1 MLDFNFCRP
10 TDFLFGRNTEDQ
22 AGEMCAKHG
31 GTRVLIHYGG
41 GSAIRSGLIGRV
53 EASLDKAGI
62 HHTRLGGVKPNP
74 RAELVYEGIEL
85 CRKEGLDMVLA
96 VGGGSVIDSAKAICN
111 GVPYDGDFWDFYMGG
126 KIPSKHLPLGT
137 IPTIAAAGSEGS
149 NSSVIN
155 KVVDGVVRKKGSNF
169 QQNVATFSIM
179 DPQLQVTLPPYQ
191 TACGCCDI
199 MCHVME
205 RYFTNTTDVELTD
218 EMCESVLRAMAG
230 LIPRVLEDPN
240 DYQVR
245 ANIMWASMIAHNNI
259 LGVDRQQDWG
269 SHHLEMEL
277 SAMYDCAHGAGLS
290 VVMPAWMDCV
300 MDHDVRRF
308 AQFATRVFGVEA
320 DYAHPERAAKAGIA
334 ALRALWGSMG
344 LPLNF
349 EELGAKASDIPAMV
363 DHILKDVKSEG
374 HFVVMDRAF
383 ITKVFEKAASYKRP

>member
-1 MLDFNFCRP
+1 MLDFSFCRP
-10 TDFLFGRNTEDQ
+10 TDFLFGRGAEDR

-31 GTRVLIHYGG
+31 GTRVLIHFGG
-41 GSAIRSGLIGRV
+41 GSAVRSGLIGRL

-62 HHTRLGGVKPNP
+62 HHVRLGGVKPNP

-85 CRKEGLDMVLA
+85 CRREKIDMVLA
-96 VGGGSVIDSAKAICN
+96 AGGGSVIDSAKAICN

-126 KIPSKHLPLGT
+126 KKPEKHLPLGT
-137 IPTIAAAGSEGS
+137 VPTIAAAGSEGS

-155 KVVDGVVRKKGSNF
+155 KVVDGVVRKKGCNF
-169 QQNVATFSIM
+169 QQNVPTFSIM
-179 DPQLQVTLPPYQ
+179 DPQLQTTLPDYQ

-205 RYFTNTTDVELTD
+205 RYFTNTKNVELTD

-230 LIPRVLEDPN
+230 LIPRVIADPK

-259 LGVDRQQDWG
+259 LGVDREQDWG
-269 SHHLEMEL
+269 SHHIEMEL
-277 SAMYDCAHGAGLS
+277 SAMYDCAHGAGLA

-300 MDHDVRRF
+300 MDHDVNRF
-308 AQFATRVFGVEA
+308 AQFASRVFGVEA
-320 DYAHPERAAKAGIA
+320 DYAHPERAARAGIA

-349 EELGAKASDIPAMV
+349 KELGAKEEDIPAMV
-363 DHILKDVKSEG
+363 GHIMKDTKSEG
-374 HFVVMDRAF
+374 HFVAMDRDF
-383 ITKVFEKAASYKRP
+383 ITRVFKRAAAYQRP